1 MRIHSKTI
9 ETITLPVRVIA
20 RDISDGLCGLPGKC
34 MEKIAIERAAREL
47 DPKGGDHKVRIDAG
61 RVKMK
66 LRGYQWEGAT
76 PKIAK
81 VSLIQFDKEERQRN
95 RARKIGE
102 DFESRV
108 KPHQY
113 KLVMVKGAKINPMTP
128 ERQKQINEAR
138 RKRVAEGKPDKTSY
152 NLHKRV
158 VGLANV

>member
-9 ETITLPVRVIA
+9 ETLTIPVRVIE
-20 RDISDGLCGLPGKC
+20 RDIRDGLCGLPGRC
-34 MEKIAIERAAREL
+34 MEKIAIERALREI

-61 RVKMK
+61 IVKFK
-66 LRGYQWEGAT
+66 LRGHRWSAPT
-76 PKIAK
+76 AKIAK
-81 VSLIQFDKEERQRN
+81 VSLIQFDKEDKTRN
-95 RARKIGE
+95 KARKLGE
-102 DFESRV
+102 TFESKV

-113 KLVMVKGAKINPMTP
+113 KLQAVKGEKISPMTP

-138 RKRVAEGKPDKTSY
+138 RKRIAEGRPDKTTY